1 MQHKTSS
8 NLFLKYGSVYDEPLD
23 TDKNDMISSYF
34 TVDAKRNISQLHRF
48 DRDVYIEMQSG
59 MATLLISDSPSS
71 ESLEDFA
78 IHRQVK
84 INAGLY
90 FTIVSVAGTSSYK
103 LITDTDYHNTPA
115 TLSPPFCYN
124 RILPR
129 INIHQILGYY
139 YNIRS
144 AGYSF
149 SGEKHDYFELTYI
162 DCGNMRTTVDGQE
175 FLLSENDLIIYG
187 PGQFHTQSI
196 PSGESCS
203 YVTILFDMETFIID
217 ENSPRYEV
225 ILNKVFGYDKK
236 IHTLIKDFVNES
248 SSQIPYMNS
257 LMLCLLQETIIRLL
271 QHEFVGPSAQEKP
284 VTEARQHYQ
293 DELLERILQ
302 YIGDN
307 LHDPL
312 TIAEIC
318 HKFSM
323 SRSSLQILFKENL
336 NQTPKKYI
344 SELKLERSCQLLR
357 EGRYT
362 VSEIAFMLG
371 FNSIHYFSRAFTK
384 KYNMAPS
391 DYSKQLF
398 KN

>member
-1 MQHKTSS
+1 
-8 NLFLKYGSVYDEPLD
+8 
-23 TDKNDMISSYF
+23 MISSYF

-103 LITDTDYHNTPA
+103 LITDTDYHNTPV

-271 QHEFVGPSAQEKP
+271 QHEFVGPSTQEKP